1 MTNKILAISE
11 YTALIERNFP
21 QVRVQT
27 AHPITR
33 GWDSLVLEVN
43 DELIFRFPMREDV
56 VQRQQ
61 QEIRLLPHL
70 VPKLSTPIPRF
81 EYIGR
86 GDGDY
91 PFPFIGYRKL
101 HGIALEDERISQEHL
116 LALAPALGTF
126 LSELHSFPNAVARQT
141 GLKEHSPQQWL
152 AEYRERYLDLRQRV
166 FPLLE
171 ADLRAFSEQHW
182 ESLLA
187 DEAFLMFRPVLIHW
201 DLGCEHIFCDPQR
214 NLLTGV
220 IDWGDAGIGD
230 CTMDFVGLDHR
241 GGRAFAEQV
250 LANYQQKI
258 DEGFWRRLAYYQR
271 YEPFSKLLYGAYEG
285 REDVIRRGKE
295 ELRTLIADRQ

>member
-1 MTNKILAISE
+1 MTNKILDISE

-21 QVRVQT
+21 LVRVQT

-56 VQRQQ
+56 AQRQQ

-91 PFPFIGYRKL
+91 PFSFMGYRKL
-101 HGIALEDERISQEHL
+101 HGIALEEERISQEHL

-126 LSELHSFPNAVARQT
+126 LSELHSFPLTEARQT
-141 GLKEHSPQQWL
+141 GLKEHSPQEWL

-166 FPLLE
+166 FPMLE

-201 DLGCEHIFCDPQR
+201 DLFCEHILCDPER
-214 NLLTGV
+214 SLLTGV

-230 CTMDFVGLDHR
+230 GAMDFVGLAHR
-241 GGRAFAEQV
+241 GGRAFTERV
-250 LANYQQKI
+250 LANYQEKI

-271 YEPFSKLLYGAYEG
+271 YEPFSKLLYGAYEDS
-285 REDVIRRGKE
+285 EDLITRGKE
-295 ELRTLIADRQ
+295 ELRTLIADMQ

>member
-1 MTNKILAISE
+1 MTNTILAISE
-11 YTALIERNFP
+11 YTALIEHNFP

-56 VQRQQ
+56 AQRQQ

-70 VPKLSTPIPRF
+70 VPKLSTPIPGF
-81 EYIGR
+81 EYIGC
-86 GDGDY
+86 GNSGY
-91 PFPFIGYRKL
+91 PFPFMGYRKL
-101 HGIALEDERISQEHL
+101 HGIALEDEHISQAQL

-126 LSELHSFPNAVARQT
+126 LSELHSFPLAVAQQT

-152 AEYRERYLDLRQRV
+152 AEYLERYLDLRQRV

-201 DLGCEHIFCDPQR
+201 DLGCEHIFCDPER

-230 CTMDFVGLDHR
+230 CTMDFVGLGHR
-241 GGRAFAEQV
+241 GGRALIERV
-250 LANYQQKI
+250 LATYQQKI
-258 DEGFWRRLAYYQR
+258 DAGFWRRLAYYQR

-285 REDVIRRGKE
+285 SEGLIRRGKE

>member
-1 MTNKILAISE
+1 MPNKILASAE
-11 YTALIERNFP
+11 YTALIEHNFP
-21 QVRVQT
+21 QVRVQR

-33 GWDSLVLEVN
+33 GWDSFVLEVN
-43 DELIFRFPMREDV
+43 DELIFRFLMREDAAE
-56 VQRQQ
+56 RQQ

-101 HGIALEDERISQEHL
+101 HGIALEDEHISQEQL

-126 LSELHSFPNAVARQT
+126 LSELHSFPNAVAQQT
-141 GLKEHSPQQWL
+141 GLKEHSPQEWL

-166 FPLLE
+166 FPMLE

-182 ESLLA
+182 ESFLA
-187 DEAFLMFRPVLIHW
+187 DESFLMFRPVLIHW
-201 DLGCEHIFCDPQR
+201 DLGCEHLFCDLER

-220 IDWGDAGIGD
+220 IDGGDAGIGD
-230 CTMDFVGLDHR
+230 GTMDFVGLDRR
-241 GGRAFAEQV
+241 GGRALTERV
-250 LANYQQKI
+250 LASY
-258 DEGFWRRLAYYQR
+258 
-271 YEPFSKLLYGAYEG
+271 
-285 REDVIRRGKE
+285 
-295 ELRTLIADRQ
+295 